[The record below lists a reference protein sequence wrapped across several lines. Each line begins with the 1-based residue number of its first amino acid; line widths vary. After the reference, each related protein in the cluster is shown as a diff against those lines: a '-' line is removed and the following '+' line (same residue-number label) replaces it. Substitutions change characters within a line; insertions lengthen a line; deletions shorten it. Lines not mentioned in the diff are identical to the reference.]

1 MMKAL
6 KILEKGK
13 VDFFDIAKPDVKE
26 CEVLVKVIKLGYC
39 GSDLNTY
46 RGLNPIVKYP
56 RIPGHEIGGIIEE
69 KGADVPEEIKVG
81 AHVSVIPFTACGKC
95 TPCRIGRSYACKHNE
110 TLGVQRDGALTKYI
124 AVPWQKVL
132 VDNALSFSQ
141 LAMIEPMAIG
151 FHAAKRARV
160 TKEDKVAV
168 LGCGMIGLGT
178 IAGAN
183 LMGGEVIAVDLVD
196 EKLNIARNEA
206 GAVHSINSSKENLHE
221 RLQDLTDG
229 HGPDVIIEAA
239 GSAITFKIA
248 VQEVAF
254 AGRVVYIG
262 YTKEPV
268 CYETKYFVMKE
279 LDILGSR
286 NSEREDFEH
295 VRQAI
300 VSGKVN
306 PEKFIS
312 HTFPFDQADAGLKL
326 WDDDPASVTKIV
338 IEN

>member
-1 MMKAL
+1 MKAL
-6 KILEKGK
+6 KIIEKGK
-13 VDFFDIAKPDVKE
+13 VDFFEIDKPVLNDG
-26 CEVLVKVIKLGYC
+26 EVLVKVVKLGYC
-39 GSDLNTY
+39 GSDLNTF

-69 KGADVPEEIKVG
+69 IGTGVPEHIKVES
-81 AHVSVIPFTACGKC
+81 HVSVIPFTACGKC
-95 TPCRIGRSYACKHNE
+95 TPCRIGRSYACRYNE

-132 VDNALSFSQ
+132 VDDTLSFSQ

-160 TKEDKVAV
+160 AKGDKVVV
-168 LGCGMIGLGT
+168 LGCGVIGLGT

-196 EKLNIARNEA
+196 EKLAIAKKEA
-206 GAVHSINSSKENLHE
+206 GAKHVINSGNEDLHD
-221 RLQDLTDG
+221 RLQELTDG

-239 GSAITFKIA
+239 GSPFTFKIA
-248 VQEVAF
+248 VDEVAF

-262 YTKEPV
+262 YTKSPV
-268 CYETKYFVMKE
+268 SYETKLFVMKE

-286 NSEREDFEH
+286 NSERIDFEN
-295 VRQAI
+295 VLAAI
-300 VSGKVN
+300 KSGKVN

-312 HTFPFDQADAGLKL
+312 HTFPFEKADSGIQL
-326 WDDDPASVTKIV
+326 WDNDPSVVTKIV

>member
-1 MMKAL
+1 MKAL
-6 KILEKGK
+6 KIIEKGK
-13 VDFFDIAKPDVKE
+13 VDFFEIEKPKVQVG
-26 CEVLVKVIKLGYC
+26 EVLVKVLKIGYC
-39 GSDLNTY
+39 GSDLNTF

-56 RIPGHEIGGIIEE
+56 RVPGHEIGGIIEE
-69 KGADVPEEIKVG
+69 IGAGVPDDIKVG
-81 AHVSVIPFTACGKC
+81 DHVAVIPFTACGQC
-95 TPCRIGRSYACKHNE
+95 TPCRIGRSYACKNNE

-132 VDNALSFSQ
+132 VDNALSFEQ

-160 TKEDKVAV
+160 CKGDKVAI
-168 LGCGMIGLGT
+168 LGCGVIGLGT

-183 LMGGEVIAVDLVD
+183 LRGGEVIAVDLVD
-196 EKLNIARNEA
+196 EKLKIAKDVA
-206 GAVHSINSSKENLHE
+206 GAVHAINSGKEDLHE
-221 RLQDLTDG
+221 RLLELTDG
-229 HGPDVIIEAA
+229 HGPDVFIEAA
-239 GSAITFKIA
+239 GSPFTFKIA
-248 VQEVAF
+248 VDEVAF

-286 NSEREDFEH
+286 NSEREDFED
-295 VRQAI
+295 VRAAI
-300 VSGKVN
+300 TSGKVN

-312 HTFPFDQADAGLKL
+312 HKLPFDRAVEGFKL
-326 WDDDPASVTKIV
+326 WDKDPSIVTKIL

>member
-1 MMKAL
+1 MKAF
-6 KILEKGK
+6 KIIEKGK
-13 VDFFDIAKPDVKE
+13 ADFFEVELPVLKAD
-26 CEVLVKVIKLGYC
+26 EVLVKVVKLGYC

-69 KGADVPEEIKVG
+69 KGTKVPEEIKIG
-81 AHVSVIPFTACGKC
+81 AQVSVIPFTACGHC
-95 TPCRIGRSYACKHNE
+95 TPCRIGRSYACRHNE

-132 VDNALSFSQ
+132 VDDTLSFSQ
-141 LAMIEPMAIG
+141 LAMIEPLAIG

-160 TKEDKVAV
+160 TNEDKVVV
-168 LGCGMIGLGT
+168 LGCGVIGLGT
-178 IAGAN
+178 IAGAS
-183 LMGGEVIAVDLVD
+183 LMGGEVIAVDLVHD
-196 EKLNIARNEA
+196 KLKIATNDA
-206 GAVHSINSSKENLHE
+206 GARHSINSAKEDLHE
-221 RLQDLTDG
+221 RLLELTDG

-239 GSAITFKIA
+239 GSPFTFKTA
-248 VQEVAF
+248 VDEVAF

-286 NSEREDFEH
+286 NSERVDFEN
-295 VRQAI
+295 VRAAI
-300 VSGKVN
+300 ESGKVD

-312 HTFPFDQADAGLKL
+312 QTFPFERADEGFKL
-326 WDDDPASVTKIV
+326 WDKDPASVTKIV